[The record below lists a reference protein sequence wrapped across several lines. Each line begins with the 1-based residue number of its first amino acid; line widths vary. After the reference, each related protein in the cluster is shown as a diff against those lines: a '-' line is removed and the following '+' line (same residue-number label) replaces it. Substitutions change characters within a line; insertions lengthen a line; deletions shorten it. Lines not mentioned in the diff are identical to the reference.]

1 MVRVSR
7 HHNVDKNRAHI
18 MALQLWRH
26 HTNLRRIAAAS
37 LIAALCLAATSHLP
51 AADGSYVSS
60 IPKTGAFTLAANGKA
75 PALCVSTQDYPGVI
89 RVARLLQR
97 DIRRVSDAE
106 PSLVTD
112 GIPAAREIVLIGTLG
127 RSPLIDRLVQ
137 ERKLDVRE
145 IAGKW
150 ETFIVQTVE
159 KPVAGVDR
167 ALVIAGSDKRG
178 TLYGMFDVSAKI
190 GVSPW
195 NWWADVPP
203 ERHAELHVLLGRH
216 VDGPPRVKYRGIFIN
231 DEAPALAGWAREKF
245 GGLNA
250 RFYDHVFELIL
261 RLKGNYLWPAM
272 WGEAFYD
279 DDPASPKLADEY
291 GIVIGTS
298 HHEPM
303 MRAHDEWRRYGSGP
317 WNYDQN
323 EARLK
328 AFWRE
333 GITRMGSYESVV
345 TLGMRGD
352 GDEPMS
358 EGANIALLEKI
369 VRDQRQILGE
379 VTGKKP
385 VSIPQ
390 VWALYKE
397 VQEYYDRG
405 MRVPDDVTLLLCD
418 DNWGNIRKLPALGDK
433 PRAGGYG
440 IYYHFD
446 FVGGP
451 RNYKWL
457 NTIQIA
463 RVWEQMRLA
472 YEYGARQIWIVNVGD
487 IKPMELPI
495 QFFLD
500 YAWNPEGWSADRV
513 AEYARGWAQQQFGA
527 KQAEQIG
534 RILTAYTTYNSR
546 RKPELLSPETY
557 SLHNYREAERVVSE
571 YAALA
576 DEARRIATAL
586 PADQQDAYYQLVL
599 HPVEAC
605 ATLNDLYVTV
615 ARNRLFARQ
624 GRASTNNLA
633 ARASELFRKD
643 SALSHYYN
651 TTLAGGKWNHMMD
664 QTHISYTTWQQPE
677 KDVLPD
683 VETVRLNTVAD
694 MGVAIEGSDT
704 WWPHDTAAAVLPGF
718 DPYGRQ
724 SHFIEVFARGTLPV
738 QYTINAQEP
747 YVRLSSSGGSTGTDE
762 RVSVDIDWVKAP
774 KGTHRVPLTISGP
787 GNMRVVIFAVI
798 NNPVSPEPETLSG
811 FVESNGVVS
820 VEADHFTKA
829 VRTADVRWE
838 RIADLGRT
846 GAAMTPVPVTAASV
860 VPGEGTPCLE
870 YAMHLFTAG
879 EVTVHAYLSPT
890 LNFRTEHDRT
900 QKGLCYGI
908 SFDAEPPQIINMH
921 ARDTI
926 PDWLYPREWNTA
938 VSNNVKIVSSRHKLV
953 TPGRHVL
960 KFWMVDPG
968 VVLQKLVIDAGG
980 LVPSYLGPPES
991 ARAPLEYSNPVLAGF
1006 YPDPSICRVGGDYYL
1021 VTSTFAYFPG
1031 LPVFHSRDL
1040 VNWELIGHV
1049 MDRPGQLNLDKQG
1062 VSRGL
1067 FAPSIRHHEGVFYV
1081 VCTLV
1086 DIGGNFVVTSPSP
1099 RGPWSDP
1106 VWIPEINGIDP
1117 SMFFDD
1123 DGKAY
1128 IIYNSIPPGD
1138 KPLYDGHRTIRMY
1151 AFDTRSMKVTGK
1163 EQILVNGGTDIT
1175 QKPVWIEAPHIFRHD
1190 GSYYLIAA
1198 EGGTGDQHSEVVF
1211 RSAAVGGPYVP
1222 FPGNPILTQRHL
1234 APDRKAPITSTGHA
1248 DFVQTEQGDW
1258 WAVFLGC
1265 RPYPPY
1271 EKGYYNTGRETFLAP
1286 VKWRDGWPVI
1296 TTGDEEV
1303 QYYYPYPLPRST
1315 TSGVPYSGNFTVRDE
1330 FSAQSLDPNWVFL
1343 RTPQEKWYD
1352 LEARKG
1358 ALGLRLRPETCS
1370 GNRNPSFLGRRLQHL
1385 RGSASTALHFT
1396 PGAEN
1401 EKAGIL
1407 IFQNETHFYYLCKSM
1422 RRGKAVVQLFVSDP
1436 RNKTGMIALATREIG
1451 TQDASRPL
1459 RLKIEANGSA
1469 CSFLYGTGEN
1479 AWTMLNGGVDATV
1492 LSTRSAGGFVGCMVA
1507 LYTTSLGKASTG
1519 TAFYDWFEYTG
1530 NDEVYETERR

>member
-1 MVRVSR
+1 MVV
-7 HHNVDKNRAHI
+7 
-18 MALQLWRH
+18 
-26 HTNLRRIAAAS
+26 
-37 LIAALCLAATSHLP
+37 LCLAIAQESI
-51 AADGSYVSS
+51 AAEGSYVSS
-60 IPKTGAFTLAANGKA
+60 TPKVGAFTLAAHGKA
-75 PALCVSTQDYPGVI
+75 PALCVSSQEYSGVI
-89 RVARLLQR
+89 RVARLLQQ
-97 DIRRVSDAE
+97 DIRRVSNAE
-106 PSLVTD
+106 PSLMVDLT
-112 GIPAAREIVLIGTLG
+112 PSAAEAVLIGTLG
-127 RSPLIDRLVQ
+127 RSPLIDKLVQ
-137 ERKLDVRE
+137 QRKLDVRE

-150 ETFIVQTVE
+150 ETFVVEIVE

-178 TLYGMFDVSAKI
+178 TIYGMFDVSAKI

-203 ERHAELHVLLGRH
+203 ERHAGLYVLPGRH
-216 VDGPPRVKYRGIFIN
+216 VDGPPAVKYRGIFIN

-250 RFYDHVFELIL
+250 RFYEHVFELIL

-279 DDPASPKLADEY
+279 DDPASPKLADEC

-323 EARLK
+323 ESRLK
-328 AFWRE
+328 SFWRE
-333 GITRMGSYESVV
+333 GITRMGSFESVV

-358 EGANIALLEKI
+358 ENANIALLEKI
-369 VRDQRQILGE
+369 VRDQRQILSE
-379 VTGKKP
+379 VTGKDP
-385 VSIPQ
+385 AAIPQ

-418 DNWGNIRKLPALGDK
+418 DNWGNIRKLPTLGDK

-457 NTIQIA
+457 NTVQIA

-500 YAWNPEGWSADRV
+500 YAWNPEEWTADRV
-513 AEYARGWAQQQFGA
+513 AEYARVWAEQQFGA
-527 KQAEQIG
+527 QHAGETG

-546 RKPELLSPETY
+546 RKPELLSPGTY
-557 SLHNYREAERVVSE
+557 SLRHYREAERVVSD

-576 DEARRIATAL
+576 DDARRIAASI
-586 PADQQDAYYQLVL
+586 PSDQQDAFYQLVL

-605 ATLNDLYVTV
+605 ANLNALYVTV
-615 ARNRLFARQ
+615 ARNRLFADQ
-624 GRASTNNLA
+624 GRASTNTLA
-633 ARASELFRKD
+633 ARAEELFRKD

-651 TTLAGGKWNHMMD
+651 TTLAGGKWSHMMD
-664 QTHISYTTWQQPE
+664 QTHISYTTWQQPDR
-677 KDVLPD
+677 DVQPH
-683 VETVRLNTVAD
+683 VETIGLNAVAD
-694 MGVAIEGSDT
+694 MGVAIEGSDH
-704 WWPHDTAAAVLPGF
+704 WWPHDTAEAVLPGF
-718 DPYGRQ
+718 DPYNRQ

-738 QYTINAQEP
+738 QYTISAQEGF
-747 YVRLSSSGGSTGTDE
+747 VRLSSTKGTTRTEE
-762 RVSVDIDWVKAP
+762 RVSVDIDWENAP
-774 KGTHRVPLTISGP
+774 KGTRRIPLTVTGP
-787 GNMRVVIFAVI
+787 GNTSVVVYAVLK
-798 NNPVSPEPETLSG
+798 NPVSPDPRKFDG
-811 FVESNGVVS
+811 FVEGDGVVS
-820 VEADHFTKA
+820 MEADHFTRA

-846 GAAMTPVPVTAASV
+846 GSAMTPVPVTSASV
-860 VPGEGTPCLE
+860 VPGDGKPCLE
-870 YAMHLFTAG
+870 YVMHLFTAG
-879 EVTVHAYLSPT
+879 KVKVHAYLSPT
-890 LNFRTEHDRT
+890 LNFRTERDRA

-908 SFDAEPPQIINMH
+908 SFDTEPPQSINMH

-926 PDWLYPREWNTA
+926 PDWLYPREWNDA
-938 VSNNVKIVSSRHKLV
+938 VSSNVKIVTSEHV
-953 TPGRHVL
+953 VGVPGKHVL

-980 LVPSYLGPPES
+980 LKPSYLGPPES
-991 ARAPLEYSNPVLAGF
+991 ARAPLEFSNPVLAGF
-1006 YPDPSICRVGGDYYL
+1006 YPDPSMCRVGGDYYL

-1040 VNWELIGHV
+1040 VNWEVIGHV
-1049 MDRPGQLNLDKQG
+1049 MDRPEQLNLDKQG

-1067 FAPSIRHHEGVFYV
+1067 FAPSIRYHDGLFYV
-1081 VCTLV
+1081 TCTLV
-1086 DIGGNFVVTSPSP
+1086 DIGGNFVVTSPSA
-1099 RGPWSDP
+1099 RGPWSSP

-1128 IIYNSIPPGD
+1128 IVYNSIPPDD

-1151 AFDTRSMKVTGK
+1151 AFDTRTLKVAGK

-1175 QKPVWIEAPHIFRHD
+1175 KKPVWIEAPHIFKR
-1190 GSYYLIAA
+1190 GGTYYLIAA

-1222 FPGNPILTQRHL
+1222 FAGNPILTQRHL
-1234 APDRKAPITSTGHA
+1234 GPDRKAPITSTGHA

-1286 VKWRDGWPVI
+1286 VKWNDGWPVI

-1315 TSGVPYSGNFTVRDE
+1315 NSGTPYSGNFTVRDE
-1330 FSAQSLDPNWVFL
+1330 FAAQSLDPSWVFL
-1343 RTPQEKWYD
+1343 RTPHEKWYT

-1358 ALGLRLRPETCS
+1358 ALGLRLRPESCS
-1370 GNRNPSFLGRRLQHL
+1370 GNMNPSFLGRRLQHL

-1407 IFQNETHFYYLCKSM
+1407 IFQNETHFYYLCKSV
-1422 RRGKAVVQLFVSDP
+1422 RQGKPLVQLFASDE
-1436 RNKTGMIALATREIG
+1436 RNKTGMTALATREIS
-1451 TQDASRPL
+1451 TQDANRPL
-1459 RLKIEANGSA
+1459 RLKIEANGSV
-1469 CSFLYGTGEN
+1469 CNFLYGTGEN
-1479 AWTMLNGGVDATV
+1479 AWTKLKEGADATF
-1492 LSTRSAGGFVGCMVA
+1492 LSTRVAGGFVGCMVA
-1507 LYTTSLGKASTG
+1507 LYATSLGKASG
-1519 TAFYDWFEYTG
+1519 TTAYYEWFEYSG
-1530 NDEVYETERR
+1530 NDEVYATERR